1 MAELSPSL
9 VQIKKM
15 DSSEVLS
22 FLDSSSDGL
31 SNEEAKKRLEK
42 YGSNAFAKAKKISK
56 LDLFLNQF
64 KNTIQY
70 ILISAAILSFY
81 LGETKDGI
89 AILFA
94 VLLSGT
100 IGFVQ
105 ESRSENALE
114 FLEKLTIQ
122 TVRIKRKFSQQV
134 LDSKFLVPGDLVII
148 EDGMKVPADI
158 RLLESFSITVNESTM
173 TGESLPVEKS
183 ASKDSDNILLC
194 GTNIVSG
201 SGLGV
206 VVATGMNSEFGRI
219 AALVSKEEKG
229 ETPLQKNLNEFGRK
243 LGYLVIAMASIF
255 FIVGI
260 FVLNHNFIEV
270 LTTSVILAVAG
281 VSEGL
286 PTVIAITL
294 ALGMQTMAKRNALVK
309 RMTVIEDL
317 GVITAICTDK
327 TGTLTLNKMSPRF
340 IYVFDHLID
349 LDETYTL
356 SEDPNRA
363 QIERSLECVVVANNA
378 TLGPNGSPIGD
389 PTEGGLLE
397 AAIELDFN
405 LSHALSTNP
414 RKHENPFD
422 SSRKRMSVVTTSNT
436 LFLKGALEFTLPNC
450 TKILTNSGIKILDSK
465 TKEKIIS
472 TSEEISSKGMR
483 LIALAE
489 KPADSDLKDETD
501 LTFLGFVALY
511 DPPRSEV
518 RHAID
523 LCNQASIS
531 VYMITGDAKA
541 TAQNIAFEA
550 GFSNV
555 ECTSGSSF
563 EDATESLRK
572 QILAKTNVF
581 YRVSPIQKYL
591 IVSTLKSMG
600 HIVAVTGDG
609 VNDAPAIK
617 KGDIG
622 ISMGISGS
630 DVTKEAAG
638 MILLDDNFASIVK
651 AIEYGRKI
659 YENIINFIRFQLTTT
674 ITLLSTVFLS
684 SILGFV
690 DPLKPIQMLFINIIM
705 DGPPALAIGLEPSAE
720 HVMQK
725 KPRNSQKP
733 YLDSKILG
741 VISFNSLFMTVAM
754 LVLLFFLGQHG
765 VDGLRYQTISFVTMV
780 CFQLFNALNSR
791 SFSESFYSRLLKNKI
806 LIYSVLASFVVLVL
820 FVYIPSLSEFM
831 KIEMISPFE
840 FGLCIIYSSSILL
853 VEEIRKRLRF
863 FTF

>member
-1 MAELSPSL
+1 MSEISASL
-9 VQIKKM
+9 AKIKTM
-15 DSSEVLS
+15 EPSEVLS
-22 FLDSSSDGL
+22 YFNSSLDGL
-31 SNEEAKKRLEK
+31 TNEEAKLRLEK
-42 YGSNAFAKAKKISK
+42 YGSNEFTKAKRISK
-56 LDLFLNQF
+56 LELFLNQF

-70 ILISAAILSFY
+70 ILICAALLSFY

-100 IGFVQ
+100 IGFIQ

-122 TVRIKRKFSQQV
+122 NVRIKRKLSQQV
-134 LDSKFLVPGDLVII
+134 IDSRSLVPGDLVVI

-158 RLLESFSITVNESTM
+158 RLIESFSITANESTM
-173 TGESLPVEKS
+173 TGESLPIEKS
-183 ASKDSDNILLC
+183 ASKNSDNLLLG

-206 VVATGMNSEFGRI
+206 VVATGMKSEFGKI
-219 AALVSKEEKG
+219 AEIVSKEEKG

-243 LGYLVIAMASIF
+243 LGYLVITMAAIF

-260 FVLNHNFIEV
+260 FILNHNFVEV

-340 IYVFDHLID
+340 IYVFDHLVD

-356 SEDPNRA
+356 SEDPNRS
-363 QIERSLECVVVANNA
+363 QLERALECVVVANNA
-378 TLGPNGSPIGD
+378 TFDSKGTPIGD
-389 PTEGGLLE
+389 PTESGLLE
-397 AAIELDFN
+397 AAVELDFN
-405 LSHALSTNP
+405 ISHALSTNV

-422 SSRKRMSVVTTSNT
+422 SSRKMMSVITSNNT
-436 LFLKGALEFTLPNC
+436 MFLKGALEFVLPKC
-450 TKILTNSGIKILDSK
+450 TKILTNAGIKPFDGKLR
-465 TKEKIIS
+465 EKIIS
-472 TSEEISSKGMR
+472 VSDQISSKGMR

-489 KPADSDLKDETD
+489 KSSSTDLKNETD

-518 RHAID
+518 KHAID
-523 LCNQASIS
+523 LCNNASIL

-541 TAQNIAFEA
+541 TAENIASEV
-550 GFSNV
+550 GFSNISSS
-555 ECTSGSSF
+555 SGSSF
-563 EDATESLRK
+563 ESADESTRENLLK
-572 QILAKTNVF
+572 KTNVF

-622 ISMGISGS
+622 VSMGISGS

-659 YENIINFIRFQLTTT
+659 YDNIINFIRFQLTTT
-674 ITLLSTVFLS
+674 LALLSTVFLS
-684 SILGFV
+684 SILGLL

-705 DGPPALAIGLEPSAE
+705 DGPPALAIGLEPSSE

-725 KPRNSQKP
+725 KPRDPQKP
-733 YLDSKILG
+733 YLDSRILG
-741 VISFNSLFMTVAM
+741 VISFNALFMTFAM
-754 LVLLFFLGQHG
+754 LILLFFLQNQGIS
-765 VDGLRYQTISFVTMV
+765 GLKYQTISFVTMV

-791 SFSESFYSRLLKNKI
+791 SFSESFYSRLLRNK
-806 LIYSVLASFVVLVL
+806 VLVYSIVGSFAVLSL
-820 FVYIPSLSEFM
+820 FVYVPTLSEFM
-831 KIEMISPFE
+831 KIEMIRPFE
-840 FGLCIIYSSSILL
+840 FLLCILYSSSILV
-853 VEEIRKRLRF
+853 VEEIRKRFKLF
-863 FTF
+863 IS